1 MPVYRYC
8 GCLIYAIYIFCGQQH
23 KFNNYCSQKSDEV
36 KKKGMCQ
43 NFDTPPYALFNE
55 SFYFDL
61 LTMS

>member
-1 MPVYRYC
+1 MQFLNFADSNTN
-8 GCLIYAIYIFCGQQH
+8 LIITVL
-23 KFNNYCSQKSDEV
+23 KKSDEV